1 MWIDIFKN
9 GIQTDS
15 RGFAHDGDKLI
26 DMAIEN
32 FSADGDTVPVV
43 VGHSGKDDRPAFGW
57 VASLKKEDGKLWAK
71 IRDLN
76 PDFKKLIEQKTYPN
90 RSAGFNNGKLGHIA
104 FLGGQP
110 PAVKGLE
117 PVKFSER
124 EKNAYFEIEFSEPEP
139 AVEADPEPEEKKTE
153 KETGMTEKELQEK
166 LAAAKA
172 EGMEAGKQAAREAAQ
187 AEFAAQQAAEKK
199 AAQMEF
205 ARDADEAWLKQVSEG
220 DDAFITPA
228 QRSEFKEF
236 LESIRGLE
244 SFEFSAGE
252 GKIKKQPAS
261 FFREMMD
268 KYMPKGASGE
278 FATKS
283 RAAGKPSEWDEIY
296 NDACDVTGHGKDGK

>member
-139 AVEADPEPEEKKTE
+139 AVEADPEPEEEKKTE
-153 KETGMTEKELQEK
+153 KEKDEMTEEELKKKLEEAEKAGKE
-166 LAAAKA
+166 KA
-172 EGMEAGKQAAREAAQ
+172 E
-187 AEFAAQQAAEKK
+187 AEFAEKENAARLLALK
-199 AAQMEF
+199 A
-205 ARDADEAWLKQVSEG
+205 DAAKWLKSISEG
-220 DDAFITPA
+220 DGAYITPA
-228 QRSEFKEF
+228 QRKPMTEFM
-236 LESIRGLE
+236 ESIAE
-244 SFEFSAGE
+244 VQSFEFSEGAETPIEKFKKIIDELMKPVAG
-252 GKIKKQPAS
+252 S
-261 FFREMMD
+261 F
-268 KYMPKGASGE
+268 AE

-283 RAAGKPSEWDEIY
+283 RAAGEKSEWAEIR
-296 NDACDVTGHGKDGK
+296 KDGLEMAGRSDE